1 MVWVVAMANDE
12 IKLSPRQ
19 AEILAYL
26 RECCDASGRPP
37 SYREIQKHFGLKT
50 VATVYEHMKA
60 LEGKGAIIKLD
71 NAREERRAR
80 NLVPKGHENDR
91 AKRVP
96 IYGEVAAGSPREAQQ
111 IDFGELLV
119 PSAISLHPTFCLRVT
134 GDSMVD
140 AGILEGDFLVV
151 EKGAKIVNGDIV
163 VALVEGETTVKRF
176 FRRADGIYLVP
187 ENKRLKEMKVSGKRL
202 EIQGKVV
209 GLQRKI

>member
-1 MVWVVAMANDE
+1 MVWVDAMANDE

-19 AEILAYL
+19 TEILAYL
-26 RECCDASGRPP
+26 RECCDANGRPP

-60 LEGKGAIIKLD
+60 LEGKGAITKLD
-71 NAREERRAR
+71 NARDERRAR

-119 PSAISLHPTFCLRVT
+119 PAAISLHPTFCLRVS
-134 GDSMVD
+134 GDSMIE
-140 AGILEGDFLVV
+140 AGIIEGDFLVV
-151 EKGAKIVNGDIV
+151 EKGGKIANGDIV

-176 FRRADGIYLVP
+176 SRRADGIYLVP
-187 ENKRLKEMKVSGKRL
+187 ENKRLKEMKVSGKRF

-209 GLQRKI
+209 GLQRKL